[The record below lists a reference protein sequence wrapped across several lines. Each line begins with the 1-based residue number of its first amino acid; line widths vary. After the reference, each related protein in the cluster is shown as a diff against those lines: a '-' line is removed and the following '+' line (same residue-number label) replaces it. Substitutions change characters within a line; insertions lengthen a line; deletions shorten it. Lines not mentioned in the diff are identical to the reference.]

1 MTRHDATVQLAAD
14 VARIGADGVVV
25 SSMDLRVHDRECP
38 SPAGSRDHFAEVTV
52 VGTAIAQFS
61 AGAVIPASSL
71 AVLSLDPSLGKR
83 LGSGT

>member
-38 SPAGSRDHFAEVTV
+38 SPAGSR
-52 VGTAIAQFS
+52 FS
-61 AGAVIPASSL
+61 RLIPAWASDWGAERDL
-71 AVLSLDPSLGKR
+71 TLPSRWPVKPGADTASWITTYPR
-83 LGSGT
+83 EG

>member
-61 AGAVIPASSL
+61 AGAGVPASAL
-71 AVLSLDPSLGKR
+71 AVLSLDPR
-83 LGSGT
+83 LR